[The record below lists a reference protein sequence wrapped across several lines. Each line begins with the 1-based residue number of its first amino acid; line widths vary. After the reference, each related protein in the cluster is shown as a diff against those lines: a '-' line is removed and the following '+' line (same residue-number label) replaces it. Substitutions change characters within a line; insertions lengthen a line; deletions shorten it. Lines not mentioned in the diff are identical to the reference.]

1 MLHPK
6 KKLKKIKSSSMFLP
20 ITLFYYQITPI
31 DGERSREMVCTVC
44 GQELMK
50 RPNHTSLIMESSPS
64 HNDGIERY

>member
-1 MLHPK
+1 MFQKNK
-6 KKLKKIKSSSMFLP
+6 KHEHVFP
-20 ITLFYYQITPI
+20 ITLFYYKITPI
-31 DGERSREMVCTVC
+31 DGERSGAMACTVC

>member
-1 MLHPK
+1 
-6 KKLKKIKSSSMFLP
+6 MFFP
-20 ITLFYYQITPI
+20 ITLFYYQITRI
-31 DGERSREMVCTVC
+31 DGERSGAMVCTVC